1 MARVLH
7 VPTILLLTTTPHRPV
22 GELLYVAINTCPA
35 IMHHVHFLAR
45 FMTKATDKH
54 LDYPKK
60 ILRYLKGQKGRKIKW
75 GVNNVKHPFLP
86 GQVHAFADSSWADV
100 LPRRKSTYAYHLLVN
115 NAVFAWKS
123 AMSLSRLIR
132 VLTPPLARNAS
143 FERRSDKNAFIDVA
157 L

>member
-1 MARVLH
+1 MDGLLAKYGLTDCNPTDVPLKPKDIEDIERIELPSTPNPRH
-7 VPTILLLTTTPHRPV
+7 VSAFSMMV

-75 GVNNVKHPFLP
+75 GVNNVEHP
-86 GQVHAFADSSWADV
+86 
-100 LPRRKSTYAYHLLVN
+100 
-115 NAVFAWKS
+115 
-123 AMSLSRLIR
+123 
-132 VLTPPLARNAS
+132 
-143 FERRSDKNAFIDVA
+143 
-157 L
+157 